1 MKSIKRPSPAIV
13 VAVLALVLAL
23 GGSAYAVTI
32 APTDSVRTSSIKDGE
47 VRSRD
52 VLNNTLRGPDI
63 ATASVGARVLADNAV
78 DSGELAPLSVGSDE
92 LSGVTTVTSN
102 SGATVDADGTTNGG
116 AFTHVGVT
124 AQCPVG
130 TVLLHG
136 GARWVEPSNGGS
148 QNSAVFIQEQ
158 YRSGSGN
165 AWTVEGI
172 VDFGASGNI
181 KLQAQAYCL
190 EAGNPAS

>member
-1 MKSIKRPSPAIV
+1 MKSIKRPSPAMV

-32 APTDSVRTSSIKDGE
+32 APANSVRTASIKDNE

-52 VLNNTLRGPDI
+52 VFNNSLRGADM
-63 ATASVGARVLADNAV
+63 ATASVGARVLAGNSV
-78 DSGELAPLSVGSDE
+78 DSSELAALSVGAEE
-92 LSGVTTVTSN
+92 LSGVTTVAAN
-102 SGATVDADGTTNGG
+102 SAATVDADGTTNGG
-116 AFTHVGVT
+116 AFTHVAAT

-136 GARWVEPSNGGS
+136 GARWVEPSSGGS
-148 QNSAVFIQEQ
+148 QNSAVFLQEQ

-165 AWTVEGI
+165 DWTVEGI

-181 KLQAQAYCL
+181 KLQALAYCL
-190 EAGNPAS
+190 EAGDPAS